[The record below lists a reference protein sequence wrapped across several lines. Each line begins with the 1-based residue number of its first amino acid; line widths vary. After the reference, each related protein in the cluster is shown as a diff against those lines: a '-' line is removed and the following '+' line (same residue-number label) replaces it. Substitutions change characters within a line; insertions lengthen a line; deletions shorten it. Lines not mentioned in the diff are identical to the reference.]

1 MKDKEPASCVATM
14 LSMESQAVPMEPFKM
29 TLSESSGDFKDT
41 LYDQLIYLC
50 PLSKVN
56 ANSMDFFH
64 YRSVTV
70 VLLAAS

>member
-41 LYDQLIYLC
+41 LYDQPIYLC
-50 PLSKVN
+50 SYKVN
-56 ANSMDFFH
+56 
-64 YRSVTV
+64 TV
-70 VLLAAS
+70 ILCLLFTIGQ